1 MKKEHPALAWIIQ
14 YIDNSSKSFL
24 FWILL
29 FQMEEYGNDNSPRA
43 ADTKV
48 LITFKI
54 MSNSWLGAS
63 RRWED
68 WCKGGDCQGCT

>member
-1 MKKEHPALAWIIQ
+1 
-14 YIDNSSKSFL
+14 
-24 FWILL
+24 
-29 FQMEEYGNDNSPRA
+29 MEEYGNDNSPRA

-68 WCKGGDCQGCT
+68 WCRGGDCQGCTERRGTFQKGAIENVAIEWKISSYR